1 MVGLVVPLGLFLI
14 GQTRLVHLGW
24 RICRDG
30 LGGRE
35 CGIELLFVGRARR
48 GGGLGLRSCV
58 LGGQRVSL

>member
-1 MVGLVVPLGLFLI
+1 M
-14 GQTRLVHLGW
+14 GW

-35 CGIELLFVGRARR
+35 CGTEPLFAGRARR

-58 LGGQRVSL
+58 LGGHRVSLWGG